1 MFKVFEMKTQ
11 IHIMKYARKEVL
23 MFKNLN
29 AEMARHDLTT
39 EDMAGILG
47 YKSRKTFETKKKNG
61 DFTLNEVK
69 FLARFFNVTVDYL
82 FETAADNDM
91 DRK

>member
-1 MFKVFEMKTQ
+1 
-11 IHIMKYARKEVL
+11 

-47 YKSRKTFETKKKNG
+47 YKTRKTFENKRSAG
-61 DFTLNEVK
+61 DFTLKEAK
-69 FLARFFNVTVDYL
+69 RLARYFHVTVDYL
-82 FETAADNDM
+82 FKTVADEEEE
-91 DRK
+91 

>member
-1 MFKVFEMKTQ
+1 
-11 IHIMKYARKEVL
+11 

-47 YKSRKTFETKKKNG
+47 YKTRKTFENKRSAG
-61 DFTLNEVK
+61 DFTLKEAK
-69 FLARFFNVTVDYL
+69 HLARYFHVTVDYL
-82 FETAADNDM
+82 FKTVADEEEE
-91 DRK
+91 

>member
-1 MFKVFEMKTQ
+1 
-11 IHIMKYARKEVL
+11 

-47 YKSRKTFETKKKNG
+47 YKSRKTFETKKKTG
-61 DFTLNEVK
+61 DFTLDEAK
-69 FLARFFNVTVDYL
+69 FLARYFKVTVDYL
-82 FETAADNDM
+82 FEAVADKDIHK
-91 DRK
+91 DE